1 MTPPDSTRLGS
12 GRMRPSLVD
21 LSLLTQELT
30 GAAGLAPGPCLLH
43 IPVFPMSVS
52 YIAPMILED
61 MMTTLPAT

>member
-1 MTPPDSTRLGS
+1 
-12 GRMRPSLVD
+12 MRPSLVD

-61 MMTTLPAT
+61 LMTTLPAS